1 MAYVSDE
8 DFDRISKRAVR
19 MEKKRSR
26 DVRGRIARRRDR
38 VDYNLTVLLCI
49 ACVII
54 ITLGLLR
61 LGHEISFYTH

>member
-1 MAYVSDE
+1 
-8 DFDRISKRAVR
+8 VR